1 MPAKKKVEIAPAP
14 AAEPKPAAK
23 RAVKKAAAPKAP
35 VAKPPAAKR
44 TNAAATRKAPAT
56 RATNKPAAPV
66 FDIELHRSEIEHE
79 AYLLWVNR
87 GHAHGQEHDDWLSAI
102 KIVKARRQA

>member
-14 AAEPKPAAK
+14 AAESKPAAT

-44 TNAAATRKAPAT
+44 TNAAATHKSPAT
-56 RATNKPAAPV
+56 RATKKPAAPA
-66 FDIELHRSEIEHE
+66 FDIELHRAEIEHE

-87 GHAHGQEHDDWLSAI
+87 GHEHGQEHDDWLSAI
-102 KIVKARRQA
+102 EIVKTRHQA